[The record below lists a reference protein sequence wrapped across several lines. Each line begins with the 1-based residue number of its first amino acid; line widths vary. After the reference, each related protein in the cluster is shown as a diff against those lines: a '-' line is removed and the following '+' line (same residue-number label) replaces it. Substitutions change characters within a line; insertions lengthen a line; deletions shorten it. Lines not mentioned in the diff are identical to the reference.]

1 MPHDMIVTIS
11 KGQQIT
17 IPANMRE
24 MLGLDIGSKVDVE
37 YEDGKIIINPVGE
50 ELETIFKAAKKLK
63 PKHNLTAKQMDE
75 FNERM
80 FR

>member
-1 MPHDMIVTIS
+1 MLNDMIVTIS

-37 YEDGKIIINPVGE
+37 YEEGKIVISPVGE
-50 ELETIFKAAKKLK
+50 ELEEFFRQAKKWK
-63 PKHNLTAKQMDE
+63 PKYHLTAKQMDE
-75 FNERM
+75 INERM